1 MCALRKEIAKKHLH
15 NKYSVITREARR
27 AVSQNPEYATLREH
41 GHTFDKPWVRSLKR
55 EFGPKI
61 DLDTMTGKC
70 ALKLLKR
77 SKMFGITRV
86 KSKDIKKHIFWKNTR
101 VGIFMSSPISYI
113 IFWDRNITIAADTLD
128 SHLIKFRTKY
138 NIELLLNESKPLDS
152 TWNIRDVTFKI
163 SGQTTLSWGAWKQT
177 FKEVFLHYV
186 SYLIYNL

>member
-86 KSKDIKKHIFWKNTR
+86 KSKDIKKHILKEYK
-101 VGIFMSSPISYI
+101 S
-113 IFWDRNITIAADTLD
+113 RNLCP
-128 SHLIKFRTKY
+128 HQYL
-138 NIELLLNESKPLDS
+138 
-152 TWNIRDVTFKI
+152 
-163 SGQTTLSWGAWKQT
+163 TLSFET
-177 FKEVFLHYV
+177 ETSL
-186 SYLIYNL
+186 

>member
-1 MCALRKEIAKKHLH
+1 MKYFCVVNTMKKEQIISCFFWNRFYFRARLENKITNPWKLQCKRNKIFSDLFVLDEYKNEMCALRKEIAKKHLH

-61 DLDTMTGKC
+61 DLDTMTGKF

-86 KSKDIKKHIFWKNTR
+86 KSKDIKKHILKEYK
-101 VGIFMSSPISYI
+101 S
-113 IFWDRNITIAADTLD
+113 RNLCP
-128 SHLIKFRTKY
+128 HQYL
-138 NIELLLNESKPLDS
+138 
-152 TWNIRDVTFKI
+152 
-163 SGQTTLSWGAWKQT
+163 TLSFET
-177 FKEVFLHYV
+177 ETSL
-186 SYLIYNL
+186 